1 MKPVLEN
8 ISNYLQDSSFY
19 AYSYTTT
26 SFDFKWHFHPEYEIT
41 FIVKGNG
48 HRLIG
53 NSHQEFS
60 DNDFV
65 LIGPNI
71 PHTWVG
77 KTKGK
82 KVFEAIVI
90 QFTSELVEKIL
101 GFKESK
107 QMNALFESSNYGIAF
122 NEDQP
127 NEIKN
132 ILYDIIN
139 EKGID
144 KVLKLISLLNKL
156 THSKSSTIS
165 TTLYKYQINK
175 KIETRINKVCLY
187 LENNF
192 SKKITLKEIADLVYM
207 SESNFCKFFKK
218 STGNTFSDY
227 LNELRINEVCKL
239 LIHSDETIKNIAYN
253 CGFESLSYFNRVF
266 AIKKSTTPSKY
277 KTHHSNKYLK
287 QKTPFR

>member
-8 ISNYLQDSSFY
+8 ISNNLQNSSFY
-19 AYSYTTT
+19 AYSYTTS
-26 SFDFKWHFHPEYEIT
+26 SFDFKWHFHPEYELT

-77 KTKGK
+77 KAKGK
-82 KVFEAIVI
+82 EKFEAIVI
-90 QFTSELVEKIL
+90 QFSSEFVEKII
-101 GFKESK
+101 GFKEANK
-107 QMNALFESSNYGIAF
+107 LQTLFESANFGLSFKEG
-122 NEDQP
+122 DLK
-127 NEIKN
+127 EIKN
-132 ILYDIIN
+132 TLYEII
-139 EKGID
+139 KTDGID
-144 KVLKLISLLNKL
+144 RMLKLICLFNSLSFS
-156 THSKSSTIS
+156 TSSTIS

-187 LENNF
+187 LETNY
-192 SKKITLKEIADLVYM
+192 SKKISLKEIADIVYM

-218 STGNTFSDY
+218 STGNNYSDY

-239 LIHSDETIKNIAYN
+239 LIHSDDTIKNIAYN
-253 CGFESLSYFNRVF
+253 CGYESLSYFNRVF
-266 AIKKSTTPSKY
+266 IKKKLSTPSKY
-277 KTHHSNKYLK
+277 KK
-287 QKTPFR
+287 QNSKRY

>member
-1 MKPVLEN
+1 MKAVLEN
-8 ISNYLQDSSFY
+8 ISTYPQDSSFY
-19 AYSYTTT
+19 AYSYKTS
-26 SFDFKWHFHPEYEIT
+26 SFDFKWHLHPEYELT

-77 KTKGK
+77 KAKGEEE
-82 KVFEAIVI
+82 FEAIVI
-90 QFTSELVEKIL
+90 QFTANFAEKII
-101 GFKESK
+101 GFKEAAQIISLLESA
-107 QMNALFESSNYGIAF
+107 NFGLLFYEEQADEMKNTLY
-122 NEDQP
+122 
-127 NEIKN
+127 EIIKTEGMER
-132 ILYDIIN
+132 I
-139 EKGID
+139 
-144 KVLKLISLLNKL
+144 LKLISLLNRL
-156 THSKSSTIS
+156 TTFKSTKIS
-165 TTLYKYQINK
+165 TTFYKYQINK
-175 KIETRINKVCLY
+175 KVETRINKVCLY

-192 SKKITLKEIADLVYM
+192 SKKITLKEIADLIYM

-227 LNELRINEVCKL
+227 LNNLRINEVCKL
-239 LIHSDETIKNIAYN
+239 LLSSDENIKNVAFN

-266 AIKKSTTPSKY
+266 LKKKSLTPSDY
-277 KTHHSNKYLK
+277 KKNVEQL
-287 QKTPFR
+287 

>member
-1 MKPVLEN
+1 MKPILEN

-19 AYSYTTT
+19 AYSYTTS
-26 SFDFKWHFHPEYEIT
+26 SFDFKWHFHPEYELT

-90 QFTSELVEKIL
+90 QFTSEFVEQIL

-107 QMNALFESSNYGIAF
+107 QMYSLFESSNYGIAF
-122 NEDQP
+122 SEDQT
-127 NEIKN
+127 NETKT

-139 EKGID
+139 ANGID
-144 KVLKLISLLNKL
+144 KVLKLIRLLDKL
-156 THSKSSTIS
+156 TYCKSSTIS

-187 LENNF
+187 LETNF
-192 SKKITLKEIADLVYM
+192 SNKISLKDIADLVFM

-227 LNELRINEVCKL
+227 LNEVRINEVCKL
-239 LIHSDETIKNIAYN
+239 LIHTDDTIKNIAYN
-253 CGFESLSYFNRVF
+253 CGFETLSYFNRVF
-266 AIKKSTTPSKY
+266 VKKKSITPSKY
-277 KTHHSNKYLK
+277 KFQHYNRY
-287 QKTPFR
+287 

>member
-8 ISNYLQDSSFY
+8 ISYYLQDSSFY
-19 AYSYTTT
+19 AYSYT
-26 SFDFKWHFHPEYEIT
+26 SSGFDFKWHFHPEYELT

-77 KTKGK
+77 KAKRENE
-82 KVFEAIVI
+82 FEAIVI
-90 QFTSELVEKIL
+90 QFTSEFVEQII
-101 GFKESK
+101 GFKESSG
-107 QMNALFESSNYGIAF
+107 MHSLFELSNYGVSFDEIQS
-122 NEDQP
+122 NET
-127 NEIKN
+127 KN
-132 ILYDIIN
+132 ALYDIIN
-139 EKGID
+139 AKGID
-144 KVLKLISLLNKL
+144 KVLQLISLLNKL
-156 THSKSSTIS
+156 TYNKSSTIS

-187 LENNF
+187 IENNF
-192 SKKITLKEIADLVYM
+192 SKKISLKEIAALIYM

-218 STGNTFSDY
+218 STGITLSDY

-239 LIHSDETIKNIAYN
+239 LLHSDDTIKNIAYT

-266 AIKKSTTPSKY
+266 VKKKSITPSVY
-277 KTHHSNKYLK
+277 IK
-287 QKTPFR
+287 QNSKI